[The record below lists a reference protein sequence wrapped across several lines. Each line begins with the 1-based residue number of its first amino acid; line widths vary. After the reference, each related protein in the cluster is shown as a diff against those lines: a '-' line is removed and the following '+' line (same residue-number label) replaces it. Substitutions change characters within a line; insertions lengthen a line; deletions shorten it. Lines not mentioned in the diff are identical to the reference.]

1 MGTYSKKK
9 LLAAH
14 PSQINAIAEA
24 IQDDFVRDGFDVYI
38 DTLMSGGKDISITKG
53 NLFKAV
59 LGMRS
64 ALKVTLM
71 PQTDGILFDA
81 NVGIYGQQAIPTVI
95 SMLFFWPVLITQ
107 IWGLVEQASLDDRAL
122 TLAEQTIAGDT
133 TSSASASSF
142 TSSSASTHTTSS
154 SSSST
159 SSSAST
165 PATSSTS
172 NFMNTHK
179 FCTNCG
185 TKLEGSP
192 KFCSNCGTKLG

>member
-24 IQDDFVRDGFDVYI
+24 IQNDFQQDGFEVNV

-64 ALKVTLM
+64 ALKVTLI
-71 PQTDGILFDA
+71 PQTDGVLFDA
-81 NVGIYGQQAIPTVI
+81 NVGIYGQQAVPTVI
-95 SMLFFWPVLITQ
+95 SMFFFWPVLITQ
-107 IWGLVEQASLDDRAL
+107 IWGLVEQSSLDDRAL
-122 TLAEQTIAGDT
+122 ALAEQVVAGRSS
-133 TSSASASSF
+133 SSASASSF
-142 TSSSASTHTTSS
+142 TSA
-154 SSSST
+154 ST
-159 SSSAST
+159 SS
-165 PATSSTS
+165 
-172 NFMNTHK
+172 HK

-185 TKLEGSP
+185 AKQDGTS
-192 KFCSNCGTKLG
+192 KFCANCGTKL

>member
-1 MGTYSKKK
+1 MGTYNKKK
-9 LLAAH
+9 LLSAH
-14 PSQINAIAEA
+14 SFQINVIAEA
-24 IQDDFVRDGFDVYI
+24 IQNDFVRDGFEVNV

-107 IWGLVEQASLDDRAL
+107 IWGLVEQSKLDDRAL
-122 TLAEQTIAGDT
+122 ALAEQTIRGTTYSAS
-133 TSSASASSF
+133 TSSFSSSF
-142 TSSSASTHTTSS
+142 TG
-154 SSSST
+154 
-159 SSSAST
+159 
-165 PATSSTS
+165 
-172 NFMNTHK
+172 MHK
-179 FCTNCG
+179 FCINCGTKTDGASKFCPECG
-185 TKLEGSP
+185 TKLE
-192 KFCSNCGTKLG
+192 

>member
-14 PSQINAIAEA
+14 SSQINSIAEA
-24 IQDDFVRDGFDVYI
+24 IQNDFVRDGFEVNV

-64 ALKVTLM
+64 ALKVTLI
-71 PQTDGILFDA
+71 PQTEGVLFEA

-107 IWGLVEQASLDDRAL
+107 IWGLVEQSSLDDRAL
-122 TLAEQTIAGDT
+122 AVAEQTIAGGA
-133 TSSASASSF
+133 TSSASTSSF
-142 TSSSASTHTTSS
+142 TSTFSG
-154 SSSST
+154 
-159 SSSAST
+159 
-165 PATSSTS
+165 
-172 NFMNTHK
+172 NYK

-185 TKLEGSP
+185 AKLDGAS

>member
-1 MGTYSKKK
+1 MATYSKKK

-14 PSQINAIAEA
+14 SSQIDTIAEA
-24 IQDDFVRDGFDVYI
+24 IESDFVRDGFEVKV

-64 ALKVTLM
+64 ALKVTLI
-71 PQTDGILFDA
+71 PQTDGVLFDA

-107 IWGLVEQASLDDRAL
+107 IWGLVEQSKLDDRAL
-122 TLAEQTIAGDT
+122 AAAERTLENVGQA
-133 TSSASASSF
+133 TSANFASA
-142 TSSSASTHTTSS
+142 TTGS
-154 SSSST
+154 
-159 SSSAST
+159 
-165 PATSSTS
+165 
-172 NFMNTHK
+172 K

-185 TKLEGSP
+185 AKLEDGAR
-192 KFCSNCGTKLG
+192 FCSNCGTKL

>member
-14 PSQINAIAEA
+14 SSQINSIAEA
-24 IQDDFVRDGFDVYI
+24 IQTDFVRDGFEVNV

-53 NLFKAV
+53 NLFKAI

-71 PQTDGILFDA
+71 PQTDGVLFDA

-107 IWGLVEQASLDDRAL
+107 IWGLVEQSSLDDRAL
-122 TLAEQTIAGDT
+122 AVAEQAIAGGA
-133 TSSASASSF
+133 TSSVSISSF
-142 TSSSASTHTTSS
+142 TTTF
-154 SSSST
+154 T
-159 SSSAST
+159 GN
-165 PATSSTS
+165 P
-172 NFMNTHK
+172 K

-185 TKLEGSP
+185 A
-192 KFCSNCGTKLG
+192 KLG

>member
-14 PSQINAIAEA
+14 SSQINSITEA
-24 IQDDFVRDGFDVYI
+24 IQNDFVRDGFEVNV

-64 ALKVTLM
+64 ALKVTLI
-71 PQTDGILFDA
+71 PQTEGVLFEA
-81 NVGIYGQQAIPTVI
+81 HVGIYGQQAIPTVI

-107 IWGLVEQASLDDRAL
+107 IWGLVEQSSLDDRAL
-122 TLAEQTIAGDT
+122 VVAEQTIAGGA
-133 TSSASASSF
+133 TSSASTSSF
-142 TSSSASTHTTSS
+142 TSTFSG
-154 SSSST
+154 
-159 SSSAST
+159 
-165 PATSSTS
+165 
-172 NFMNTHK
+172 NYK

-185 TKLEGSP
+185 AKLDGAS

>member
-1 MGTYSKKK
+1 MSTYSKKK

-14 PSQINAIAEA
+14 PSQIDAIAEA
-24 IQDDFVRDGFDVYI
+24 IKTDFVRDGFEVNV

-64 ALKVTLM
+64 ALKVSLV
-71 PQTDGILFDA
+71 PQIDGILFDA

-122 TLAEQTIAGDT
+122 ALAEQAVASRP
-133 TSSASASSF
+133 TSAM
-142 TSSSASTHTTSS
+142 
-154 SSSST
+154 
-159 SSSAST
+159 
-165 PATSSTS
+165 PQ
-172 NFMNTHK
+172 NGCYR
-179 FCTNCG
+179 FCTSCG
-185 TKLEGSP
+185 ARLDESS
-192 KFCSNCGTKLG
+192 KFCSNCGTKLVI